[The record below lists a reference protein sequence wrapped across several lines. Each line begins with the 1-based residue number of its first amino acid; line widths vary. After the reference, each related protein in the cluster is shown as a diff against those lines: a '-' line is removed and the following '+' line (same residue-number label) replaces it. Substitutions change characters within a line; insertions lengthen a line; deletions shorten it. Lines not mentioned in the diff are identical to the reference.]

1 MTLKLHNFFRS
12 SSSTRVRAALNLKG
26 LPYEYQAYILRKGD
40 TRTPEFLKRSPA
52 GLVPVLEL
60 ENGTHISQS
69 MAILE
74 WLEEVYPEPAL
85 LPADPLEKARVRSLS
100 YMIACEVHP
109 LNNLRVLQ
117 KIEKDYGLDQDGVA
131 AWFGHWVHTSFAPFE
146 DRLVQE
152 AGTGN
157 FCHGDTPGM
166 ADICLYA
173 QILNNRRFKI
183 DTSCYPTVTRIFEN
197 LESLDAF
204 LNAAP
209 SEQPDAVLN
218 P

>member
-26 LPYEYQAYILRKGD
+26 LDYDYQAYILRKGE

-60 ENGTHISQS
+60 ESGAHISQS

-74 WLEEVYPEPAL
+74 WLEEEHPEPAL
-85 LPADPLEKARVRSLS
+85 LPSTSLEKARVRSLS

-117 KIEKDYGLDQDGVA
+117 KIEKDYGLDQDGVR
-131 AWFGHWVHTSFAPFE
+131 AWFDHWVHTSFAPLE
-146 DRLVQE
+146 ERLSHE
-152 AGTGN
+152 AETGK

-173 QILNNRRFKI
+173 QVLNNRRFEI
-183 DTSCYPTVTRIFEN
+183 DTSCYPTVSRIFDT
-197 LESLDAF
+197 LTGLDAF
-204 LNAAP
+204 LKAAP